1 MLPHPDP
8 AALAA
13 ADALELAR
21 LEQLLR
27 AVPLPSPG
35 LPGWQSL
42 AAQEYEAAVRR
53 LADLLDTV
61 AAALAAAR
69 SSG

>member
-1 MLPHPDP
+1 MLPHPDT
-8 AALAA
+8 AALTA

-21 LEQLLR
+21 LEQLVR
-27 AVPLPSPG
+27 AVPLPSPE

-42 AAQEYEAAVRR
+42 TAQEYEASVRR

-61 AAALAAAR
+61 ATALAAAR